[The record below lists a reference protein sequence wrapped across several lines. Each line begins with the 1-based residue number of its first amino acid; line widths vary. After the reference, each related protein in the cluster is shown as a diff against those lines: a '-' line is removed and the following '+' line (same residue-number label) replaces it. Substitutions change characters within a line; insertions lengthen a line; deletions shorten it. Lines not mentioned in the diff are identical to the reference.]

1 MKVMFSI
8 FNGKKAAQYIFFEML
23 PSFLMGVL
31 VFVSII
37 LMFQILRLTDFALVH
52 GVDLKTIFTIVS
64 YVVISMLP
72 VLLPMSLLFAILLT
86 YGRLS
91 QDSEIVAMKA
101 SGLHMATILT
111 PAILLATV
119 IAIFSAQTSFNIAPW
134 GNRQFEVL
142 YSRIGSSKAGVALK
156 EGTFA
161 EGFFDKVVYA
171 GKVNSEKG
179 LLEKVFIY
187 DESSSNVPLTIIAK
201 RGQIVTEGEFGQQKV
216 MLRLE
221 DGNIHRQ
228 TTTHTKIQF
237 NTYDIQLNT
246 EGPITD
252 REKSLQ
258 SLSLQEI
265 QEKRQDPQLKPEEAL
280 RLTSEYH
287 KRWAISVLCLVFA
300 MIGVGL
306 GTTTNKRAAKAGG
319 MILCIGIIVVYW
331 IMYVAAEGL
340 ARSGEVPVA
349 LAIWSPNIL
358 FGLFGI
364 ESLRRN
370 WN

>member
-1 MKVMFSI
+1 MFSM

-23 PSFLMGVL
+23 PSFLMGLL

-52 GVDLKTIFTIVS
+52 GVDLSTISTIVS

-72 VLLPMSLLFAILLT
+72 ALLPMSLLFAILLT

-111 PAILLATV
+111 PALLLA
-119 IAIFSAQTSFNIAPW
+119 IIISIFSAQMSFNVGPW

-171 GKVNSEKG
+171 GKVNSETG
-179 LLEKVFIY
+179 QLERVFIY
-187 DESSSNVPLTIIAK
+187 DEDSSDVPLTIIAK
-201 RGQIVTEGEFGQQKV
+201 KGRIITEGELGQQNV

-221 DGNIHRQ
+221 DGDIHRQ
-228 TTTHTKIQF
+228 TQTHTKIKF
-237 NTYDIQLNT
+237 DTYDIQLNST
-246 EGPITD
+246 GPISD

-258 SLSLQEI
+258 SLSLDEI
-265 QEKRQDPQLKPEEAL
+265 QSRLKNNELKQEESI
-280 RLTSEYH
+280 RLEAEYH
-287 KRWAISVLCLVFA
+287 KRWAISILCVVFA
-300 MIGVGL
+300 LIGVGL

-319 MILCIGIIVVYW
+319 MILCIGIIVFYW
-331 IMYVAAEGL
+331 VMYVAAEGL
-340 ARSGEVPVA
+340 ARSGQVPVA
-349 LAIWSPNIL
+349 AAIWAPNIL
-358 FGLFGI
+358 FGLLGI
-364 ESLRRN
+364 ETLRRN